1 MKGDRRR
8 VTRWGDPSMET
19 FTALASK
26 NSSFGPK
33 FRRNQGGLKSRMMA
47 IGIIGQEF
55 SRLCFEDDMFKQV
68 KGHTFFADT
77 DALEKIIN
85 DNDNDSEWSGKVI
98 FPPNNMNENGCFG
111 CVSSRKVLTGWTGHR
126 TWTFTGL
133 RKKLAFRRKPGKQMG
148 EKGHKVSYW
157 QTGVSK
163 FVQRVF
169 GLSCEVH

>member
-1 MKGDRRR
+1 
-8 VTRWGDPSMET
+8 
-19 FTALASK
+19 
-26 NSSFGPK
+26 
-33 FRRNQGGLKSRMMA
+33 MMA

-85 DNDNDSEWSGKVI
+85 DNDNDSEWSGLRSSKVI
-98 FPPNNMNENGCFG
+98 SPPSNMNENGCFG
-111 CVSSRKVLTGWTGHR
+111 SVSSRKVLTGWTGHR

-157 QTGVSK
+157 
-163 FVQRVF
+163 
-169 GLSCEVH
+169 